1 MNISWIVISGREGE
15 VDGGVAHGS
24 HSDDKSRV
32 VGALYN
38 IVIELNDLFYPRD
51 WEIVSIERRLVSGC
65 PACTDWEAQSAQ

>member
-1 MNISWIVISGREGE
+1 MNISWNWVSGRGGA

-38 IVIELNDLFYPRD
+38 IVVELNDLFDSRD
-51 WEIVSIERRLVSGC
+51 WKHVSH
-65 PACTDWEAQSAQ
+65 AQSHY